1 MSEELD
7 YFETN
12 KVSVSRKDIIVEG
25 KTKNSMEINKKGI
38 RVNVRDCSGM
48 KNFVT
53 ACESTTGKKINKNR
67 ATALCNRMYLAE
79 HSPIRERV
87 FWVTVDNVPTFV
99 ANHFARHHEGIN
111 QFHLSHRSDRCGI
124 PDQESNRL
132 TPTHFEFS
140 ANAQALIN
148 MSRRRLCSQASTAT
162 RMVMEMIKDCIR
174 EIDIGLA
181 NCMLPDCEYRSNVC
195 YELNCCGMPYQQWII
210 DRDETK

>member
-1 MSEELD
+1 MNEFMNE
-7 YFETN
+7 
-12 KVSVSRKDIIVEG
+12 RKNLEPRNDIIVEG
-25 KTKNSMEINKKGI
+25 KTKDSMEVEKKGI
-38 RVNVRDCSGM
+38 RVMVRDCNGM
-48 KNFVT
+48 KNFIN
-53 ACESTTGKKINKNR
+53 ACESTTGKKINRDR
-67 ATALCNRMYLAE
+67 AINLRNKMYLAE

-111 QFHLSHRSDRCGI
+111 QFHLSHRSDRCGV

-148 MSRRRLCSQASTAT
+148 MSRRRLCLQASTAT

-195 YELNCCGMPYQQWII
+195 YELNGCGKHISYSQWII
-210 DRDETK
+210 ERDETK